1 MFFKGVFKK
10 DNLLVLNYDL
20 EMYEEYNWFE
30 VWYKF
35 IYLWYYKRCK

>member
-10 DNLLVLNYDL
+10 DNLLVLDYDL

-30 VWYKF
+30 VWY
-35 IYLWYYKRCK
+35 